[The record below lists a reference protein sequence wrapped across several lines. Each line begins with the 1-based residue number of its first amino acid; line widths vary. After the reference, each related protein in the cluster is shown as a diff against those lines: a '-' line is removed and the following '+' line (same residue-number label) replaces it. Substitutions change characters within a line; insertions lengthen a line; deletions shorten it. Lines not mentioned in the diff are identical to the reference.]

1 MSIFSSIANAGHTF
15 VSWFETEVNKFQKD
29 APAIET
35 FIEQGVAYATGVL
48 KIVLAQVDANSPA
61 AGILSKAIQDLLTL
75 SAVAYDAGAHPS
87 LASGFQDVVSNLTA
101 LESAAGIKNVNSV
114 ATVGKVVN
122 TLSAI
127 VSALLAIVPTA

>member
-1 MSIFSSIANAGHTF
+1 MSIFSNIANAAHTF
-15 VSWFETEVNKFQKD
+15 VSWFETEVAKFQKN
-29 APAIET
+29 APTVET

-61 AGILSKAIQDLLTL
+61 AGILGKAIQDLLTL

-87 LASGFQDVVSNLTA
+87 LASGFQDVVTNLSG
-101 LESAAGIKNVNSV
+101 LESATGIKNANSV

-127 VSALLAIVPTA
+127 ISAVLAVVTAA